1 MISSFY
7 YYFHSRSSFFLSCQS
22 KWKHIDH
29 GNQGLNY
36 VVADRLNSRARVTR
50 RLHTKNE
57 QFQMGKEKRIVT
69 QSKTDE
75 RLNSL
80 VTIDAVSVVVDIVTG
95 LFSTLILSHSFIF
108 VPFIYFV
115 YFVFTNFYCVSSR
128 SPIYVWDL
136 HRVVLHRRIHRRRRH
151 SPLLPMMMMR
161 MMLQLLVLCRAL
173 VLPCQALPVA
183 LAFPWTDTGS
193 RSFCGIS
200 PWTEVHRAANCWW
213 MTMPSIRWAISTVW
227 SAVWRV
233 MLSQRTP
240 GTRSMHI
247 LPSERNWEMVRPMYL
262 VPKRLYVFEPLTA
275 VCIPNRWM
283 DILET

>member
-1 MISSFY
+1 MLHIIQSQNNSYNTLVSFWRVRNHFTLFEQKNSTFFLSLFLPSSMISSFY

-69 QSKTDE
+69 QSTTDE

-80 VTIDAVSVVVDIVTG
+80 VTIVDVVVAVDIVTG

-128 SPIYVWDL
+128 SPICVWDL
-136 HRVVLHRRIHRRRRH
+136 HRVVLHRRIHRQRRH
-151 SPLLPMMMMR
+151 LPLLPMMMMR
-161 MMLQLLVLCRAL
+161 MMLQLLV
-173 VLPCQALPVA
+173 
-183 LAFPWTDTGS
+183 
-193 RSFCGIS
+193 
-200 PWTEVHRAANCWW
+200 
-213 MTMPSIRWAISTVW
+213 
-227 SAVWRV
+227 
-233 MLSQRTP
+233 
-240 GTRSMHI
+240 
-247 LPSERNWEMVRPMYL
+247 
-262 VPKRLYVFEPLTA
+262 
-275 VCIPNRWM
+275 
-283 DILET
+283 